1 MGADPWAAAT
11 AALSQAAPAA
21 EPALPPERPAPRPTR
36 RGRLRD
42 VAALL
47 AIAAAIVW
55 QHWRPLLEPRVW
67 LPANGGDLASL
78 IYPNYRFAA
87 ESLRAGDFP
96 FWNPYI
102 QSGAPFA
109 ADIQSGL
116 LYPINLAVFLLAPA
130 VTYRVVTLLV
140 VFHLWLAGALTYACA
155 RGFGLPRLPSLL
167 AGVAFALSDL
177 FVIHV
182 GNLNTIAVASWIPL
196 LLLCS
201 HRSAIGGGPLW
212 IGLGALAT
220 AMAALAGHAQPLL
233 FGLLGVALVGLFHA
247 WTPMR
252 RGEVAAVLGRLCPL
266 AAFVALGL
274 AAAAVQLIP
283 AAELTGLSARRAI
296 SYDTSTEY
304 SLAPGYLLSF
314 LVPGFYGRGPG
325 GYWGQWLRSEGGYV
339 GVLTLVLAFVALH
352 VQRDRVTRML
362 ALVAAFSLLLA
373 LGGATA
379 LHALFYRFVPLFGS
393 LRGPARTVVLTDLA
407 LALLAGLGLSLVLAA
422 MLPRERGR
430 FEAAFGWV
438 KRGWLFALAS
448 VPLGGVLL
456 MLLRENPAL
465 PRATSAVEGWVM
477 LALWLG
483 GAVLLLQA
491 RRARWLARTTLGLL
505 AVGWLALD
513 LVSNS
518 QGLEVTQKDPR
529 VAFERAAVIGF
540 LRQDPEPFRIDTDTG
555 VWDVWQPNTAM
566 VQRVPDVVGGQHP
579 LELSAFRAY
588 WSALGSRST
597 PLYDLLNAK
606 YLIARKDVPLDW
618 SKFELAF
625 DGDPELKVY
634 RNRRALPRA
643 QLIGRATVAPSHEE
657 AMRLIQRPGF
667 DPAAEVVVEGGEPLA
682 GAATAGTARYQ
693 AGSTAAFAVEVAPTA
708 PAYLLLSEVW
718 YPGWRAWVDG
728 RETPVLRADYLFR
741 AVPVQPGDRL
751 VEMRFRPTSWWLAVG
766 LSALGWLAIA
776 GLTLAPWID
785 STRRGRGSPS
795 VSSSSATSES
805 F

>member
-1 MGADPWAAAT
+1 MIEAPASAASA
-11 AALSQAAPAA
+11 AAPAA
-21 EPALPPERPAPRPTR
+21 AERPPRASRHGDR
-36 RGRLRD
+36 RWRGGAAD
-42 VAALL
+42 GAALV
-47 AIAAAIVW
+47 AIAAVVAW
-55 QHWRPLLEPRVW
+55 QHWRPLLEPGTW
-67 LPANGGDLASL
+67 LPSNGGDLASL

-116 LYPINLAVFLLAPA
+116 LYPINLIVFLLVPA

-140 VFHLWLAGALTYACA
+140 VFHLWLAGALTFACG
-155 RGFGLPRLPSLL
+155 RGLGLPRLAALL

-196 LLLCS
+196 LLLCA
-201 HRSAIGGGPLW
+201 HRAALGGGARW
-212 IGLGALAT
+212 VGLGAFGT

-247 WTPMR
+247 WTPLR
-252 RGEVAAVLGRLCPL
+252 RGALGGAARRVWPL
-266 AAFVALGL
+266 AAFAALGL
-274 AAAAVQLIP
+274 AAAAVQLVP
-283 AAELTGLSARRAI
+283 AAELTALSARRAI
-296 SYDTSTEY
+296 SFDTSTEY

-314 LVPGFYGRGPG
+314 IVPGFYGRGPG

-339 GVLTLVLAFVALH
+339 GVLTLVLAFVTLA
-352 VQRDRVTRML
+352 VRRDKVARLL
-362 ALVAAFSLLLA
+362 ALVAGFALLLA

-393 LRGPARTVVLTDLA
+393 LRGPARTIVLTDLA
-407 LALLAGLGLSLVLAA
+407 LALLAGVGLALLLRA
-422 MLPRERGR
+422 MSPRERR
-430 FEAAFGWV
+430 SFEGAFDWT
-438 KRGWLFALAS
+438 RRAWLFVLAL
-448 VPLGGVLL
+448 VPLGGVML

-465 PRATSAVEGWVM
+465 PRATAVVEGWVM

-491 RRARWLARTTLGLL
+491 RRARWLAPATLGAL

-513 LVSNS
+513 LVSSS
-518 QGLEVTQKDPR
+518 QGLEVTQRDPR
-529 VAFERAAVIGF
+529 VAFERPAVIGF
-540 LRQDPEPFRIDTDTG
+540 LRLDPEPFRIDTDTG
-555 VWDVWQPNTAM
+555 VWDIWQPNTAM
-566 VQRVPDVVGGQHP
+566 VQRLPDVVGGQHP

-597 PLYDLLNAK
+597 RLYDLLNAR
-606 YLIARKDVPLDW
+606 YLVARKDVPLDW

-625 DGDPELKVY
+625 DGDPELNVY
-634 RNRRALPRA
+634 RNRLALPRA
-643 QLIGRATVAPSHEE
+643 QLVGRAVLAGSHDE

-667 DPAAEVVVEGGEPLA
+667 DPTVEVVLEGTGNDLP
-682 GAATAGTARYQ
+682 AAPAAPQVGSARYLP
-693 AGSTAAFAVEVAPTA
+693 GSSDAFAVEVSPSAPG
-708 PAYLLLSEVW
+708 YLLLSEVW

-728 RETPVLRADYLFR
+728 REERVLRADYLFR
-741 AVPVQPGDRL
+741 AVRVEPGDRV
-751 VEMRFRPTSWWLAVG
+751 VELRFRPTGWWPAAALSAVG
-766 LSALGWLAIA
+766 WLGIA
-776 GLTLAPWID
+776 ALTLAPWIA
-785 STRRGRGSPS
+785 STRRGRGSRS
-795 VSSSSATSES
+795 ASSSFATGASC
-805 F
+805 

>member
-1 MGADPWAAAT
+1 MIE
-11 AALSQAAPAA
+11 APASLAASPSPGSA
-21 EPALPPERPAPRPTR
+21 ERLPEASIPA
-36 RGRLRD
+36 RGRGHGIAAD
-42 VAALL
+42 CAALL
-47 AIAAAIVW
+47 AIAAVVVW
-55 QHWRPLLEPRVW
+55 QHWRPLLEPGTW

-116 LYPINLAVFLLAPA
+116 LYPINLVVFLLAPA
-130 VTYRVVTLLV
+130 VTYRLVTLLV
-140 VFHLWLAGALTYACA
+140 VLHLWLAGALTFACG
-155 RGFGLPRLPSLL
+155 RGLGLPRLAALL

-196 LLLCS
+196 LLLCA
-201 HRSAIGGGPLW
+201 HRAALGGGARW
-212 IGLGALAT
+212 VGLGALGT

-233 FGLLGVALVGLFHA
+233 FGLLGIALVGLFHA
-247 WTPMR
+247 WTPLR
-252 RGEVAAVLGRLCPL
+252 RGALGSAARRVWPL

-283 AAELTGLSARRAI
+283 AAELTAMSARRAI

-339 GVLTLVLAFVALH
+339 GLLTLVLAFVA
-352 VQRDRVTRML
+352 VTARRDNVARLL
-362 ALVAAFSLLLA
+362 ALVAGFALLLA

-407 LALLAGLGLSLVLAA
+407 LALLAGLGLALLLRAMPPRARRSFEGAFGWTRRAWLLVLA
-422 MLPRERGR
+422 L
-430 FEAAFGWV
+430 
-438 KRGWLFALAS
+438 
-448 VPLGGVLL
+448 VPLGGVML

-465 PRATSAVEGWVM
+465 PRATAVVEGWVM
-477 LALWLG
+477 LGLWLG

-491 RRARWLARTTLGLL
+491 RRARWLAPATLGAL

-513 LVSNS
+513 LVSSS
-518 QGLEVTQKDPR
+518 QGLEVTQRDPR
-529 VAFERAAVIGF
+529 VAFERPEVIAF

-566 VQRVPDVVGGQHP
+566 VQRLPDVVGGQHP

-597 PLYDLLNAK
+597 RLYDLLNAK

-618 SKFELAF
+618 NKFELAF
-625 DGDPELKVY
+625 DGDRELSVF

-643 QLIGRATVAPSHEE
+643 HLVGRAVLAGSHDE
-657 AMRLIQRPGF
+657 AMQLIQRPGF
-667 DPAAEVVVEGGEPLA
+667 DPTVEVVLEGVGDVGQVA
-682 GAATAGTARYQ
+682 SAAPVAGTVRYLP
-693 AGSTAAFAVEVAPTA
+693 GSTDAFAVEVSPSA

-728 RETPVLRADYLFR
+728 REERVLRADYLFR
-741 AVPVQPGDRL
+741 AVALRPGDRL
-751 VEMRFRPTSWWLAVG
+751 VELRFQPTNWWPAAALSAVG
-766 LSALGWLAIA
+766 WAAIA
-776 GLTLAPWID
+776 ALTLAPWIA
-785 STRRGRGSPS
+785 STRRAHGSRS
-795 VSSSSATSES
+795 ASSSSERGGSC
-805 F
+805 